1 MKDILDL
8 MQERHSA
15 RVPYDPNR
23 PVTKQQLERI
33 VEAASWAPT
42 AHNMQNF
49 EIVVVEDPA
58 ILQAIGAIKTKIS
71 AGLPPRKLPTIILLE
86 RGIAPQKDGR
96 DRQHVSPIVAN
107 AKR

>member
-23 PVTKQQLERI
+23 PATKQQLEQI

-49 EIVVVEDPA
+49 EIVVVDDPA

-71 AGLPPRKLPTIILLE
+71 AVFLRENFQLAASWRICGLWPNSSGSACRF
-86 RGIAPQKDGR
+86 
-96 DRQHVSPIVAN
+96 
-107 AKR
+107 